1 MNNKYEPEK
10 ERKDENYFIR
20 NQNLSIETK
29 EKCICK
35 IKSFQWKSHEQNS
48 ANTFKYSHRAGKNS
62 INMDVVRF
70 FFFKLLCTKMHAFV
84 DRGSN
89 SLSWC
94 YHRLVFH
101 SQSDEIDAQKTCYSH
116 FHLEFIF

>member
-70 FFFKLLCTKMHAFV
+70 FFQIVVYQNACFC
-84 DRGSN
+84 
-89 SLSWC
+89 
-94 YHRLVFH
+94 
-101 SQSDEIDAQKTCYSH
+101 
-116 FHLEFIF
+116 